1 MSGPPNEEQ
10 DAYEQNL
17 LKDVERVGW
26 SLVAVPAD
34 EHGPSFV
41 YSIGM
46 MQTLNHPEI
55 IVFGL
60 DLTLMSNVVN
70 DMGDQI
76 RGGRRFEEPVLYED
90 VLERFA
96 CKVLPVMK
104 RHHEEYLGYAM
115 WHRRH
120 VGKIGTLQVVQLI
133 WPDKSGLFPDE
144 PGCHPA
150 VVERQPLLS

>member
-1 MSGPPNEEQ
+1 MIDPDEQ
-10 DAYEQNL
+10 RILDDIA
-17 LKDVERVGW
+17 RVGW
-26 SLVAVPAD
+26 SLTGVRAD

-46 MQTLNHPEI
+46 MHTLNHPEI

-60 DLTLMSNVVN
+60 DLTLMFNLVN
-70 DMGDQI
+70 DMGAQI
-76 RGGRRFEEPVLYED
+76 RSGRRFEEPVLYDD
-90 VLERFA
+90 VLARFA
-96 CKVLPVMK
+96 CKVLPVIE